1 MSLEVAQLRAL
12 AHPLRLQMLSL
23 LTATELS
30 AAEVARELGITQ
42 ANASYHLRVLADAG
56 EVVAA
61 GEEKIRGG
69 TAKRYR
75 HPWSTAS
82 GAVVQSDSAAFLRA
96 LTAELLRRNAAR
108 HPSPQGLTSDA
119 EMWVTQAVWSQVS
132 ALVRQ
137 AAELIHDSASP
148 PRTPGTIHV
157 NMVAVLFRM
166 ADTPPE
172 ERAR

>member
-1 MSLEVAQLRAL
+1 MSLEVGRLRAL

-23 LTATELS
+23 LTGTELS

-75 HPWSTAS
+75 HPWSTAA
-82 GAVVQSDSAAFLRA
+82 GAVMPSDNAAFMRA
-96 LTAELLRRNAAR
+96 LTAELLRRNSAR
-108 HPSPQGLTSDA
+108 HPSPQSMTSDA
-119 EMWVTQAVWSQVS
+119 EMWVTPAVWSQVT

-137 AAELIHDSASP
+137 AAELVHDSASP

-157 NMVAVLFRM
+157 TMVAVLFRM
-166 ADTPPE
+166 TDTPPE
-172 ERAR
+172 GLAR